1 MSGALHLGIFEQPEK
16 AFIKNMKKLIIA
28 HRGATSPAR
37 ENTLEAFQ
45 KAIDLRADMIEFDVR
60 RTQDRHHV
68 IHHDPHIAG
77 RPLNEMTLREVR
89 ESARTLGFHV
99 PELEEVLAL
108 TRGRIGL
115 DIELKEEGYEREI
128 IRLAVQSLAEGDF
141 IVSSFH
147 AGSLARVKQCRAAVR
162 TGLIFKDAGAL
173 TTAILGGNTDWLLPA
188 RDLAEDELLERMS
201 RSGKKIAVWT
211 VNDIRQMKR
220 LLKDD
225 RIEGI
230 ITDRTDDALA
240 VRAGGET
247 PNG

>member
-1 MSGALHLGIFEQPEK
+1 MAKLAGLSVGR
-16 AFIKNMKKLIIA
+16 MKKLIIA
-28 HRGATSPAR
+28 HRGASSMAR

-60 RTQDRHHV
+60 RTKDQRYV

-77 RPLNEMTLREVR
+77 KPLNELTCPEVR
-89 ESARTLGFHV
+89 EIARRLGFHI

-108 TRGRIGL
+108 TRGKIGL

-128 IRLAVQSLAEGDF
+128 IRLVGQTLAEGDF

-147 AGSLARVKQCRAAVR
+147 AGSIARVKQCRSGVR

-173 TTAILGGNTDWLLPA
+173 TKAILEGDTDWLFPA
-188 RDLAEDELLERMS
+188 RNLAEGELLERMS

-211 VNDIRQMKR
+211 VNDTEQMKR
-220 LLKDD
+220 FLEDD

-230 ITDRTDDALA
+230 ITDRTDAALA
-240 VRAGGET
+240 VRAGREAPSG
-247 PNG
+247 

>member
-1 MSGALHLGIFEQPEK
+1 
-16 AFIKNMKKLIIA
+16 MKKLVIA
-28 HRGATSPAR
+28 HRGVSDLAR

-60 RTQDRHHV
+60 RTQDRHYV
-68 IHHDPHIAG
+68 IHHDPRIAG
-77 RPLNEMTLREVR
+77 KPLNEMTLREVR
-89 ESARTLGFHV
+89 EIARSLDFHV

-108 TRGRIGL
+108 TRGKIGL

-128 IRLAVQSLAEGDF
+128 IRLAGRSLAEGDF

-147 AGSLARVKQCRAAVR
+147 AGCLARVKQCRAGVR

-173 TTAILGGNTDWLLPA
+173 TKAILEGDTDWLLPA
-188 RDLAEDELLERMS
+188 RNLAEGKLLESMS

-211 VNDIRQMKR
+211 VNETKQMRR
-220 LLKDD
+220 LLEDD

-230 ITDRTDDALA
+230 ITDRTDAALA
-240 VRAGGET
+240 VRAGREA

>member
-1 MSGALHLGIFEQPEK
+1 MGS
-16 AFIKNMKKLIIA
+16 MKKLVIA
-28 HRGATSPAR
+28 HRGVSDLAR

-60 RTQDRHHV
+60 RTQDRHYV
-68 IHHDPHIAG
+68 IHHDLHIAG
-77 RPLNEMTLREVR
+77 KPLNEMTLREVR
-89 ESARTLGFHV
+89 EIARTLDFHV

-128 IRLAVQSLAEGDF
+128 VRLVSGLLTEADF

-147 AGSLARVKQCRAAVR
+147 AGCLARVKQYRAGVR

-173 TTAILGGNTDWLLPA
+173 TTAILKGDTDWLLPA
-188 RDLAEDELLERMS
+188 RNLAEGKLLESMS

-211 VNDIRQMKR
+211 VNETKQMRR
-220 LLKDD
+220 LLEDD

-230 ITDRTDDALA
+230 ITDRTDAALA
-240 VRAGGET
+240 VRAGREA

>member
-1 MSGALHLGIFEQPEK
+1 MGS
-16 AFIKNMKKLIIA
+16 MKKLVIA
-28 HRGATSPAR
+28 HRGVSDLAR

-60 RTQDRHHV
+60 RTQDRHYV
-68 IHHDPHIAG
+68 IHHDLHIAG
-77 RPLNEMTLREVR
+77 KPLNEMTLREVR
-89 ESARTLGFHV
+89 EIARTLDFHV

-128 IRLAVQSLAEGDF
+128 VRLVSGLLTEADF

-147 AGSLARVKQCRAAVR
+147 AGCLARVKQCRAGVR
-162 TGLIFKDAGAL
+162 TGLIFNDAAAL
-173 TTAILGGNTDWLLPA
+173 TTAILEGDTDWLLPA
-188 RDLAEDELLERMS
+188 RNLAAGKLLESMS

-211 VNDIRQMKR
+211 VNETKQMRR
-220 LLKDD
+220 LLEDD

-230 ITDRTDDALA
+230 ITDRTDAALA
-240 VRAGGET
+240 VRAGREA

>member
-1 MSGALHLGIFEQPEK
+1 LHGK
-16 AFIKNMKKLIIA
+16 KKLIIA

-60 RTQDRHHV
+60 RTLDGRYV

-77 RPLNEMTLREVR
+77 KPLDAATVREVR
-89 ESARTLGFHV
+89 EIARSMGFHV

-128 IRLAVQSLAEGDF
+128 VRLVGGHLAEADY

-147 AGSLARVKQCRAAVR
+147 AISLARVKHCSAAVR
-162 TGLIFKDAGAL
+162 TGLIFNDAAAL
-173 TTAILGGNTDWLLPA
+173 TTDILEGDTDWLLPVQS
-188 RDLAEDELLERMS
+188 LAAGELLERMK
-201 RSGKKIAVWT
+201 RTGKNIAVWT
-211 VNDIRQMKR
+211 VNDAQQMKR
-220 LLKDD
+220 LLDDD
-225 RIEGI
+225 RVGGI
-230 ITDRTDDALA
+230 ITDRTDAALA
-240 VRAGGET
+240 VREGQEA

>member
-1 MSGALHLGIFEQPEK
+1 MGS
-16 AFIKNMKKLIIA
+16 MKKLVIA
-28 HRGATSPAR
+28 HRGVSDLAR

-60 RTQDRHHV
+60 RTQDRHYV
-68 IHHDPHIAG
+68 IHHDLHIAG
-77 RPLNEMTLREVR
+77 KPLNEMTLREVR
-89 ESARTLGFHV
+89 EIARTLDFHV
-99 PELEEVLAL
+99 PELVEVLAL

-128 IRLAVQSLAEGDF
+128 VRLVGGLLTEADF

-147 AGSLARVKQCRAAVR
+147 AGCLARVKQYRAGVR
-162 TGLIFKDAGAL
+162 TGLIFNDAAAL
-173 TTAILGGNTDWLLPA
+173 TTAILEGDTDWLLPA
-188 RDLAEDELLERMS
+188 RNLAEGKLLESMS

-211 VNDIRQMKR
+211 VNETKQMRR
-220 LLKDD
+220 LLEDD

-230 ITDRTDDALA
+230 ITDRTDAALA
-240 VRAGGET
+240 VRAGREA

>member
-1 MSGALHLGIFEQPEK
+1 MTHDTLK
-16 AFIKNMKKLIIA
+16 RMRKLVIA
-28 HRGATSPAR
+28 HRGASSMAR

-60 RTQDRHHV
+60 RTQDRHYV
-68 IHHDPHIAG
+68 IHHDPRIAG
-77 RPLNEMTLREVR
+77 KPLNEMTLREVR
-89 ESARTLGFHV
+89 EIARSLDFHV

-108 TRGRIGL
+108 TRGKIGL

-128 IRLAVQSLAEGDF
+128 IRLAGRSLAEGDF

-147 AGSLARVKQCRAAVR
+147 AGCLARVKQCRAGVR

-173 TTAILGGNTDWLLPA
+173 TKAILEGDTDWLLPA
-188 RDLAEDELLERMS
+188 RNLAEGKLLESMS

-211 VNDIRQMKR
+211 VNETKQMRR
-220 LLKDD
+220 LLEDD

-230 ITDRTDDALA
+230 ITDRTDAALA
-240 VRAGGET
+240 VRAGREA

>member
-1 MSGALHLGIFEQPEK
+1 MR
-16 AFIKNMKKLIIA
+16 KLVIA
-28 HRGATSPAR
+28 HRGASSMAR

-60 RTQDRHHV
+60 RTQDRHYV
-68 IHHDPHIAG
+68 IHHDPRIAG
-77 RPLNEMTLREVR
+77 KPLNEMTLREVR
-89 ESARTLGFHV
+89 EIARSLDFHV

-108 TRGRIGL
+108 TRGKIGL

-128 IRLAVQSLAEGDF
+128 IRLAGRSLAEGDF

-147 AGSLARVKQCRAAVR
+147 AGCLARVKQCRAGVR

-173 TTAILGGNTDWLLPA
+173 TKAILEGDTDWLLPA
-188 RDLAEDELLERMS
+188 RNLAEGKLLESMS

-211 VNDIRQMKR
+211 VNETKQMRR
-220 LLKDD
+220 LLEDD

-230 ITDRTDDALA
+230 ITDRTDAALA
-240 VRAGGET
+240 VRAGREA

>member
-1 MSGALHLGIFEQPEK
+1 MGS
-16 AFIKNMKKLIIA
+16 MKKLVIA
-28 HRGATSPAR
+28 HRGVSDLAR

-60 RTQDRHHV
+60 RTQDRHYV
-68 IHHDPHIAG
+68 IHHDLHIAG
-77 RPLNEMTLREVR
+77 KPLNEMTLREVR
-89 ESARTLGFHV
+89 EIARTLDFHV

-128 IRLAVQSLAEGDF
+128 VRLVGGLLTEADF

-147 AGSLARVKQCRAAVR
+147 AGCLARVKQYRAGVR

-173 TTAILGGNTDWLLPA
+173 TTAILEGDTDWLLPA
-188 RDLAEDELLERMS
+188 RNLAEGRLLESMS

-211 VNDIRQMKR
+211 VNETKQMRR
-220 LLKDD
+220 LLEDD

-230 ITDRTDDALA
+230 ITDRTDAALA
-240 VRAGGET
+240 VRAGREA

>member
-1 MSGALHLGIFEQPEK
+1 MER
-16 AFIKNMKKLIIA
+16 MKKLIIA
-28 HRGATSPAR
+28 HRGVASPAR

-60 RTQDRHHV
+60 RTQDGRYV

-77 RPLNEMTLREVR
+77 KPLDAMTFREVR
-89 ESARTLGFHV
+89 EIARSMGFHV

-128 IRLAVQSLAEGDF
+128 VQLVGGILAADADF

-147 AGSLARVKQCRAAVR
+147 AGCLARVKQCRAAVR
-162 TGLIFKDAGAL
+162 TGLIFNDAAAL
-173 TTAILGGNTDWLLPA
+173 TTEILEGDTDWLLPVQS
-188 RDLAEDELLERMS
+188 LAAGELLERMK
-201 RSGKKIAVWT
+201 RAGKKIAVWT
-211 VNDIRQMKR
+211 VNDTKQMKR
-220 LLKDD
+220 LLDDD

-230 ITDRTDDALA
+230 ITDRTDAAVA
-240 VRAGGET
+240 VREGQEA

>member
-1 MSGALHLGIFEQPEK
+1 
-16 AFIKNMKKLIIA
+16 MKKLVIA
-28 HRGATSPAR
+28 HRGVSDLAR

-60 RTQDRHHV
+60 RTQDRHYV
-68 IHHDPHIAG
+68 IHHDLHIAG
-77 RPLNEMTLREVR
+77 KPLSEMTLREVR
-89 ESARTLGFHV
+89 EIARTQDYHV

-108 TRGRIGL
+108 TRGKIGL

-128 IRLAVQSLAEGDF
+128 IRLAGRSLAEGNF

-147 AGSLARVKQCRAAVR
+147 AGCLARVKQCRAGVR

-173 TTAILGGNTDWLLPA
+173 TTAILEGDTDWLLPA
-188 RDLAEDELLERMS
+188 RNLAEGKLLERMS

-211 VNDIRQMKR
+211 VNETKQMRR
-220 LLKDD
+220 LLEDD

-230 ITDRTDDALA
+230 ITDRTDAALA
-240 VRAGGET
+240 VRAGREAPKG
-247 PNG
+247 

>member
-1 MSGALHLGIFEQPEK
+1 MGI
-16 AFIKNMKKLIIA
+16 MKKLVIA
-28 HRGATSPAR
+28 HRGVSDLAR

-60 RTQDRHHV
+60 RTQDRHYV
-68 IHHDPHIAG
+68 IHHDLHIAG
-77 RPLNEMTLREVR
+77 KPLNEMTLREVR
-89 ESARTLGFHV
+89 EIARTLDFHV

-108 TRGRIGL
+108 THGRIGL

-128 IRLAVQSLAEGDF
+128 VRLVGGLLTEADF

-147 AGSLARVKQCRAAVR
+147 AGCLARVKQYRAGVR

-173 TTAILGGNTDWLLPA
+173 TTAILEGDTDWLLPA
-188 RDLAEDELLERMS
+188 RNLAAGKLLESMS

-211 VNDIRQMKR
+211 VNETKQMRR
-220 LLKDD
+220 LLEDD

-230 ITDRTDDALA
+230 ITDRTDAALA
-240 VRAGGET
+240 VRAGREA

>member
-1 MSGALHLGIFEQPEK
+1 MGS
-16 AFIKNMKKLIIA
+16 MKKLVIA
-28 HRGATSPAR
+28 HRGVSDLAR

-60 RTQDRHHV
+60 RTQDRHYV
-68 IHHDPHIAG
+68 IHHDLHIAG
-77 RPLNEMTLREVR
+77 KPLNEMTLREVR
-89 ESARTLGFHV
+89 EIARTLDFHV
-99 PELEEVLAL
+99 PELVEVLAL

-128 IRLAVQSLAEGDF
+128 VRLVGGLLTEADF

-147 AGSLARVKQCRAAVR
+147 AGCLARVKQCRAGVR
-162 TGLIFKDAGAL
+162 TGLIFNDAAAL
-173 TTAILGGNTDWLLPA
+173 TTAILEGDTDWLLPA
-188 RDLAEDELLERMS
+188 RNLAEGKLLESMS

-211 VNDIRQMKR
+211 VNETKQMRR
-220 LLKDD
+220 LLEDD

-230 ITDRTDDALA
+230 ITDRTDAALA
-240 VRAGGET
+240 VRAGREA

>member
-1 MSGALHLGIFEQPEK
+1 
-16 AFIKNMKKLIIA
+16 MKKLIIA
-28 HRGATSPAR
+28 HRGASDLAR

-60 RTQDRHHV
+60 RTRDHRYV

-77 RPLNEMTLREVR
+77 RPLGEMTFHEAREI
-89 ESARTLGFHV
+89 ARSTGFHV

-128 IRLAVQSLAEGDF
+128 VRLVGGMLADADF

-147 AGSLARVKQCRAAVR
+147 AGCLARVKQCRAAAR
-162 TGLIFKDAGAL
+162 TGLIFNDAAAL
-173 TTAILGGNTDWLLPA
+173 TTDILEGDADWLLPVQS
-188 RDLAEDELLERMS
+188 LAAGGLLERM
-201 RSGKKIAVWT
+201 RRAGKKIAVWT
-211 VNDIRQMKR
+211 VNDAQQMKR
-220 LLKDD
+220 LLDDD

-230 ITDRTDDALA
+230 ITDRTDAALA
-240 VRAGGET
+240 IRDGREAPSG
-247 PNG
+247 

>member
-1 MSGALHLGIFEQPEK
+1 MGS
-16 AFIKNMKKLIIA
+16 MKKLVIA
-28 HRGATSPAR
+28 HRGVTSLAR

-60 RTQDRHHV
+60 RTQDRHYV
-68 IHHDPHIAG
+68 IHHDLHIAG
-77 RPLNEMTLREVR
+77 KPLSEMTLREVR
-89 ESARTLGFHV
+89 EIARTLDYHV

-108 TRGRIGL
+108 TRGKIGL

-128 IRLAVQSLAEGDF
+128 IRLAGRSLAEGDF

-147 AGSLARVKQCRAAVR
+147 AGCLARVKQCRAGVR

-173 TTAILGGNTDWLLPA
+173 TTAILEGDTDWLLPA
-188 RDLAEDELLERMS
+188 RNLAEGKLLERMS

-211 VNDIRQMKR
+211 VNDTKQMRR
-220 LLKDD
+220 LLEDD

-230 ITDRTDDALA
+230 ITDRTDAALA
-240 VRAGGET
+240 VRAGREA

>member
-1 MSGALHLGIFEQPEK
+1 LHG
-16 AFIKNMKKLIIA
+16 NTKLIIA
-28 HRGATSPAR
+28 HRGVSDLAR

-60 RTQDRHHV
+60 RTQDRRYV

-77 RPLNEMTLREVR
+77 KPLSEMTLREVR
-89 ESARTLGFHV
+89 EIARSLDYHV

-108 TRGRIGL
+108 TRGKIGL

-128 IRLAVQSLAEGDF
+128 VRLAGRSLAEGDF

-147 AGSLARVKQCRAAVR
+147 AGCLARVKQCRAGVR

-173 TTAILGGNTDWLLPA
+173 TTAILEGDTDWLLPA
-188 RDLAEDELLERMS
+188 RNLAEGKLLESMS

-211 VNDIRQMKR
+211 VNETKQMRR
-220 LLKDD
+220 LLEDD

-230 ITDRTDDALA
+230 ITDRTDAALA
-240 VRAGGET
+240 VRAGREA